1 MAGRLSISTGSVSRP
16 MKRVVEG
23 NLGGHPVYS
32 VHGTVLG
39 VGPWYRL
46 TSSSDTGHNNTTVR
60 ERKDLMIFKP

>member
-1 MAGRLSISTGSVSRP
+1 

-60 ERKDLMIFKP
+60 ERKDLMIAMRYLNRERETQNS